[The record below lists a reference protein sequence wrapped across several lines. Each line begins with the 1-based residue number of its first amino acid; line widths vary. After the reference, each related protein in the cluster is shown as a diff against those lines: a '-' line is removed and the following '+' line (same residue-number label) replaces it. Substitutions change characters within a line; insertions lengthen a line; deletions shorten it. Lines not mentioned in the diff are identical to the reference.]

1 HFYLSL
7 SQGEISFEQ
16 DCLVEGGSLDQMH
29 NGTAYREVRQ
39 YQSNHH
45 LVRFYFVT
53 RIYSRYMQTIMQDFR
68 SGLKPDILIINSC
81 VWDIS
86 RYNSNWTKDYKENL
100 HQFFN
105 ELKGTLPVESLVIW
119 NLTMPVGKRIK
130 GGFLVPEIE
139 HRAPQIGYDVV
150 EANFYSGTLANAY
163 GMDVLD
169 LHYQF
174 RFLLHHRARDGVHW
188 NAIAHRRVSTHLL
201 LHTAQA
207 WGVKMLSPL
216 MSVGFRFIPLT
227 LNLTKPLLFLYSPNT
242 DDASTRQDF
251 SSDSIPH
258 GFMSFDMPLTYF
270 QPQPKYTPATDDNY
284 NYRPPHHY
292 GHNPYVLKRRHTRRH
307 YVPYTHHRHYNGHG
321 HY

>member
-1 HFYLSL
+1 MLLLILSSSVQRSVYKDL
-7 SQGEISFEQ
+7 VMLLQKDKFLTVKQLKAKGEISFEQ

-130 GGFLVPEIE
+130 GGFLVLDKCK
-139 HRAPQIGYDVV
+139 ATTLQYCYDVV

-216 MSVGFRFIPLT
+216 MSVGEWKDCVLISVQCSGVICSHQVAT
-227 LNLTKPLLFLYSPNT
+227 LYFVVHSCISFGESQTLIVCLCVVFFFKEHTIAINEKPAKQRNN
-242 DDASTRQDF
+242 
-251 SSDSIPH
+251 I
-258 GFMSFDMPLTYF
+258 
-270 QPQPKYTPATDDNY
+270 
-284 NYRPPHHY
+284 
-292 GHNPYVLKRRHTRRH
+292 NPGNHI
-307 YVPYTHHRHYNGHG
+307 
-321 HY
+321 